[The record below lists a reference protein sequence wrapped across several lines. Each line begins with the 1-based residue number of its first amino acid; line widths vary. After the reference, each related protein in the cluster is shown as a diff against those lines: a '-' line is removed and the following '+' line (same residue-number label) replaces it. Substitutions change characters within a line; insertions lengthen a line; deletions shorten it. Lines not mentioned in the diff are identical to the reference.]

1 LGGGRGAKARPGT
14 LNCGSASIGT
24 ANQLDA
30 ERSGIGALHVR
41 FKGAPENLTELL
53 AGRLDF
59 FCPAD
64 ICLPHIQDGRLV
76 ALAMGSSKRS
86 TVLSNLQT
94 TVELVV
100 PDPNYDF
107 WVGMFMPTA
116 TPRDIVDKLDH
127 ETAKANPEVKESLG
141 KPGAEQN
148 LMDPLVFDSEIKKE
162 IATNAALVKAA
173 GIPIR
178 SR

>member
-1 LGGGRGAKARPGT
+1 
-14 LNCGSASIGT
+14 
-24 ANQLDA
+24 
-30 ERSGIGALHVR
+30 VR
-41 FKGAPENLTELL
+41 FKGTPENLTELL

-64 ICLPHIQDGRLV
+64 ICLPLIQDGRLV

-94 TVELVV
+94 TVELAV
-100 PDPNYDF
+100 PDPSYDF
-107 WVGMFMPTA
+107 WVSMFMPTA
-116 TPRDIVDKLDH
+116 TPRDIVDNPDR
-127 ETAKANPEVKESLG
+127 ETAKANPAVKESLG

-148 LMDPLVFDSEIKKE
+148 LMDPRVFDSEIRKE

-173 GIPIR
+173 GVPIR
-178 SR
+178 SQ